1 MKRENLENKKENKF
15 SKNFFS
21 NKINK
26 RENTMKKIIN
36 SEIVKEI
43 AEIAEKEN
51 FEFNSKFD
59 FSSCSIYSTNRQ
71 SISDLPI
78 YFVREKNTNTLFTI
92 KFVNK
97 VFQLKEEILK
107 IGIKNIIEKYK
118 IVE

>member
-1 MKRENLENKKENKF
+1 MKRKKENKN
-15 SKNFFS
+15 SEKFFL
-21 NKINK
+21 NKIN
-26 RENTMKKIIN
+26 REKIMKKLN
-36 SEIVKEI
+36 SEIVREI

-59 FSSCSIYSTNRQ
+59 YSFCTRYSKSTQ
-71 SISDLPI
+71 PVSDWPLYLI
-78 YFVREKNTNTLFTI
+78 RRKNSNEIITI

-107 IGIKNIIEKYK
+107 IGMEKVIEKYK